1 MASGKKRTSCA
12 KAPLNRNASNA
23 TVAREAYPM
32 MLEGMWSKKLFLQ
45 LFKIEEK
52 RSLHSR
58 PRADFFFDDYI
69 SEASTSP
76 IKFTSRYVRAE
87 TIYAGILFLPQHQFS
102 RSL

>member
-1 MASGKKRTSCA
+1 
-12 KAPLNRNASNA
+12 
-23 TVAREAYPM
+23 M
-32 MLEGMWSKKLFLQ
+32 MLESMWSKKLFLQ

-52 RSLHSR
+52 RSLHWR